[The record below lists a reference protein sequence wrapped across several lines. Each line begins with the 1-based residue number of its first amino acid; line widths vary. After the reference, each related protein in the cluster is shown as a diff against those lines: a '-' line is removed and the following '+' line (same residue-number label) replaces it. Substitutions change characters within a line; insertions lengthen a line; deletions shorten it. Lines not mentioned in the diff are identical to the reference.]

1 MTKEKIFI
9 TGATG
14 CVGHYVMDE
23 YLDNPDF
30 ELHLLLRDPARIRF
44 DYKKYPNVHLHIGNM
59 EFIEEQ
65 EEVIRGM
72 NYLIHIATDW
82 SNSDYAVLL
91 NVEKTHK
98 MFSYCDPEKLKKI
111 VYFSTASILGKNNK
125 PIKEAELYGPGY
137 VRSKYLAFDALGKL
151 PISEKVVTLFP
162 TLVFGGDEKHP
173 FSHITSGIKPNLN
186 YLKILRFFYIDA
198 AFHFLHSKDIA
209 AVTKYVMLNDVEK
222 KEYVLGNSV
231 VTGKEVIKEL
241 CKVFDVRI
249 YFRIKVITSFVFWLA
264 KIFKI
269 EIDPWTRHCIENPFF
284 EYDVVNPSSFGLE
297 TKFPNLKAL
306 LEDVKVCT

>member
-1 MTKEKIFI
+1 
-9 TGATG
+9 
-14 CVGHYVMDE
+14 
-23 YLDNPDF
+23 
-30 ELHLLLRDPARIRF
+30 
-44 DYKKYPNVHLHIGNM
+44 
-59 EFIEEQ
+59 
-65 EEVIRGM
+65 
-72 NYLIHIATDW
+72 
-82 SNSDYAVLL
+82 
-91 NVEKTHK
+91 
-98 MFSYCDPEKLKKI
+98 
-111 VYFSTASILGKNNK
+111 
-125 PIKEAELYGPGY
+125 
-137 VRSKYLAFDALGKL
+137 
-151 PISEKVVTLFP
+151 
-162 TLVFGGDEKHP
+162 
-173 FSHITSGIKPNLN
+173 
-186 YLKILRFFYIDA
+186 
-198 AFHFLHSKDIA
+198 
-209 AVTKYVMLNDVEK
+209 MLNDVEK